1 VSWKSWASGDLMEKK
16 TKKEEVQKKSRLST
30 MKRLVKPRKREKIIE
45 EKEPEKAEKG
55 KKASASIKDPFAV
68 LKFVLMTEKAIQLI
82 ERENKLVFIIDRKCS
97 KSDVKQSAESAFHAA
112 VDDVKTMIDR
122 KGRKKAFIKF
132 KEPGVA
138 GDIAM
143 RLGII

>member
-1 VSWKSWASGDLMEKK
+1 MAEKK
-16 TKKEEVQKKSRLST
+16 KEIKKDVSVEKKSRFSV
-30 MKRLVKPRKREKIIE
+30 MKKLVKRKAQEETKKLEKEKVKGLEKEKI
-45 EKEPEKAEKG
+45 
-55 KKASASIKDPFAV
+55 SSIVDPFTI

-82 ERENKLVFIIDRKCS
+82 ERENKLVFIVDKKYSRVDIKKAS
-97 KSDVKQSAESAFHAA
+97 ESAFQAS
-112 VDDVKTMIDR
+112 VKDVKTLIDQ

>member
-1 VSWKSWASGDLMEKK
+1 MKEKTE
-16 TKKEEVQKKSRLST
+16 TKEKPVKKSRLPRLI
-30 MKRLVKPRKREKIIE
+30 KRKKKTEAVKEA
-45 EKEPEKAEKG
+45 EPMPE
-55 KKASASIKDPFAV
+55 DPFAA

-82 ERENKLVFIIDRKCS
+82 ERENKLVFIVDKKCS
-97 KSDVKQSAESAFHAA
+97 RNDVKKSAELAFQSAVS
-112 VDDVKTMIDR
+112 DVKTMIDR

-132 KEPGVA
+132 KEPGTA

>member
-1 VSWKSWASGDLMEKK
+1 MERKERKSE
-16 TKKEEVQKKSRLST
+16 KKEEVQKKSRLSA
-30 MKRLVKPRKREKIIE
+30 MKRLVKPRKREKKIE
-45 EKEPEKAEKG
+45 VAKQKEAEKG
-55 KKASASIKDPFAV
+55 KKAPASIGDPFAV

-82 ERENKLVFIIDRKCS
+82 ERENKLVFIVDRKCS
-97 KSDVKQSAESAFHAA
+97 KSDVKQSAESAFQAA
-112 VDDVKTMIDR
+112 VDDVKTMIDQ